1 MKKPVKPI
9 LYVLLAVVALL
20 AILWL
25 GSAVK
30 ETTVSVDVDE
40 GINVTP
46 EVIESI
52 EAIGQ
57 WEFLSVDDEELVDT
71 IRKGFFSDDKLARI
85 YYGTLRIGI
94 DTRQLK
100 EGWLKTEGDSIL
112 VTLPDVQLLDRH
124 FIDEARTKSFHESG
138 RWKAADLKTCLLPA
152 RMARLNCCACCED

>member
-85 YYGTLRIGI
+85 YYGTLR
-94 DTRQLK
+94 
-100 EGWLKTEGDSIL
+100 W
-112 VTLPDVQLLDRH
+112 H
-124 FIDEARTKSFHESG
+124 
-138 RWKAADLKTCLLPA
+138 
-152 RMARLNCCACCED
+152 